1 MEIFYNN
8 QWLEVLGCGVMQ
20 QSILDSNGCADKV
33 GWAFGIGLE
42 RIAMVRVLG
51 LPEVLFDIA
60 DIRLFWSQDPRF
72 LSQFSDGIVKRFL
85 PFSKYPACYKDVE
98 VVRDICGDLVEQVS
112 LIDTFEKKGRVSRC
126 YRVSYRSM
134 ERREKNAK
142 KRHKVD
148 TKLMGERKTPIKSIL
163 EAATDSIFGGAS
175 SRYLLPNPKRKVEA
189 FFTQWMLFE
198 GQNVVKSELEKI
210 DVNLALESQGVIE
223 CLAGVVAEL
232 DMPDAS
238 ASPALVSADSQT
250 VPPKSPSRRRKHSGS
265 DAEMS
270 DGKSKEAEIP
280 LFYFPHGKP
289 ALDDK
294 AVDWRTNIAAL
305 FGWSSISEGKKLLER
320 DFLHVTVALGLSR
333 YLNSS
338 LFQKVS
344 VGSDSVTFPM
354 FQAYWESLSKYHHS
368 DHSLAFAIMK
378 QPQNNYLLAS
388 DVAVTT
394 QDVIQNHPGLEFLSS
409 LPVFQ
414 NRYMETV
421 VTRLFY
427 SKQHNWRKE
436 MTLQEFKK
444 SQFYEC
450 LLNLEKVE
458 DVNATQDIFSYQHFY
473 VIYCK
478 FWELDRD
485 HDMLINL
492 PSLLRYDNG
501 AMTPAIL
508 SRVMQGCGKPLA
520 KGPKSA
526 IMTYEDFIWFILSVE
541 DKKTPQSI
549 EYWFRCLDIDGD
561 GVISLYELQ
570 QFYEDQYD
578 RMMISRVSDVWKLED
593 FICSL

>member
-1 MEIFYNN
+1 
-8 QWLEVLGCGVMQ
+8 
-20 QSILDSNGCADKV
+20 
-33 GWAFGIGLE
+33 
-42 RIAMVRVLG
+42 
-51 LPEVLFDIA
+51 
-60 DIRLFWSQDPRF
+60 
-72 LSQFSDGIVKRFL
+72 
-85 PFSKYPACYKDVE
+85 
-98 VVRDICGDLVEQVS
+98 
-112 LIDTFEKKGRVSRC
+112 
-126 YRVSYRSM
+126 
-134 ERREKNAK
+134 
-142 KRHKVD
+142 
-148 TKLMGERKTPIKSIL
+148 MGERKTPIKSIL

-238 ASPALVSADSQT
+238 ASPALASADSQT

-270 DGKSKEAEIP
+270 DGKAKEAEIP

-394 QDVIQNHPGLEFLSS
+394 QV
-409 LPVFQ
+409 
-414 NRYMETV
+414 ETV

-593 FICSL
+593 FICSLMDLVRPKLANQISLQDLKKCGSAFLFFDMIFDLRRYDYHIRRIDPLFREMDDMYIDNADGTRTKLEGFVKFAARAYMLLAEEESQGNSFSDSSPDFDYNQLGDDNQPMDWDEDDSVEEDGDILVS